1 MPIFRIERTKDYTV
15 MCNYHLKDARLTL
28 KAKGLLSIM
37 LSLPENWNY
46 SIRGLAAI
54 CKEGVDAVGAAL
66 KELETTGYMKR
77 NQLRGEHG
85 RIADTEYIIYEKPY
99 TVSPDTENP
108 DMDEPG
114 TENPAKLNINKSS
127 IKELNTKRFNIHS
140 IPICEEWERK
150 EEVTNSAVEA
160 YREIIQEN
168 IAYALLSNDADIDSG
183 QLDEITDLILETVCT
198 AKKTI
203 RIAGDDFPSELV
215 KSKLLKL
222 NDMHIRF
229 VLDCMKENTSEIK
242 NIKKYLL
249 AVLFNAPSTMESY
262 YSARVRR
269 DEQCDG

>member
-1 MPIFRIERTKDYTV
+1 M
-15 MCNYHLKDARLTL
+15 
-28 KAKGLLSIM
+28 M
-37 LSLPENWNY
+37 LSLPEDWNY
-46 SIRGLAAI
+46 SIRGLSAI

-66 KELETTGYMKR
+66 KELEAAGYMKR
-77 NQLRGEHG
+77 HQLRGVYG

-114 TENPAKLNINKSS
+114 TENPAELNINKSS
-127 IKELNTKRFNIHS
+127 IKELNTKRLNIHS
-140 IPICEEWERK
+140 IPICEEWARK
-150 EEVTNSAVEA
+150 EEVTTSAVEA
-160 YREIIQEN
+160 YREVIQEN
-168 IAYALLSNDADIDSG
+168 IAYDLLSNDADIDSE

-229 VLDCMKENTSEIK
+229 VLDCMKENTTQIR